1 MGHAWRARRR
11 QGARASME
19 RAHRAGLSWGSG
31 QTFGIVLGLAFGPSM
46 ALAQSAAA
54 PGGGNGSNGSSS
66 GSLATVQVE
75 ADRRTPLAIDEPT
88 QTGSRLGLTPLET
101 PASIEVLGGDTIR
114 ARGDVSVIDAATR
127 ATGIT
132 GSPGPGNGGTAMAAR
147 GFSGHG
153 SVMQLFDGTRLYAG
167 AGTVTFPFDTWS
179 VDRIE
184 VLRGAASVM
193 YGEGAI
199 GGAINVVPKK
209 PTRGP
214 IQNQA
219 LVTLGSDATRQV
231 AFGSGGAIDDKLS
244 YRFDISHR
252 TTDGFMQRGE
262 AESLAVGAAVR
273 LDVSPQLQF
282 TLSHDEGVQSPQRYY
297 GVPLIDGRL
306 GSQTLRQNYNL
317 DDAEIKYRDK
327 WTRLDAVWT
336 PDAAVTV
343 RNQLYRLESKR
354 HWRNS
359 ETYTYSATTRRVT
372 RGDYLEIGHDQ
383 EQVGNRTDATFR
395 HGLFGMANQVLV
407 GFDVNRIDFQHSND
421 SPYGGRSVVDPFAF
435 NPGYYASPVAYTPRY
450 RTRTD
455 TYAFFTEDKLAFND
469 RWSVVG
475 SLRWDHAKVARTD
488 LQSAANNLG
497 KTFEYAT
504 GRLGVVYAP
513 DAAQSFYAQ
522 VARAA
527 DPLTSLISTSATQVP
542 FELST
547 GKQVEVGY
555 KRQLADNRG
564 AWTVAAYRIE
574 KNKLLSRD
582 ATDPTVTQQIGQQS
596 SEGIEATLDL
606 ALTPTL
612 NLEANVAKLRARYDD
627 FNEVVGGKLVS
638 RAGNTPSGVPEEAAN
653 VWLNWRFLPR
663 WEAALGVRYVGPR
676 QVDTANTRKI
686 GSYTVADASVSWQA
700 NASLKLALRA
710 YNLADRRYPVS
721 FSNGGNQWLLG
732 RPRSFELSALV
743 DF

>member
-1 MGHAWRARRR
+1 MGHASPARDRT
-11 QGARASME
+11 GAQLRWARLS
-19 RAHRAGLSWGSG
+19 GLS
-31 QTFGIVLGLAFGPSM
+31 LGLGLVFGPS
-46 ALAQSAAA
+46 AVFAQSSGEAA
-54 PGGGNGSNGSSS
+54 SSS
-66 GSLATVQVE
+66 QTLKPVQVE
-75 ADRRTPLAIDEPT
+75 AERHTPLAIDEPSH
-88 QTGSRLGLTPLET
+88 TGSRLGLTPLET
-101 PASIEVLGGDTIR
+101 PASIEVLTGDTIR
-114 ARGDVSVIDAATR
+114 ARGDVSVVDAATR

-132 GSPGPGNGGTAMAAR
+132 GTPGPGNGGTAMVAR

-214 IQNQA
+214 IQNEA
-219 LVTLGSDATRQV
+219 LVTMGSDATRQV
-231 AFGSGGAIDDKLS
+231 AFGSGGAINDKLS

-252 TTDGFMQRGE
+252 QTDGFMQRGQ

-282 TLSHDEGVQSPQRYY
+282 TLSHDEGRQSPQRYF

-306 GSQTLRQNYNL
+306 SSQTLRQNYNV
-317 DDAEIKYRDK
+317 DDAEMKYRDK
-327 WTRLDAVWT
+327 WTRLDAQWT
-336 PDAAVTV
+336 PNDAVTV

-354 HWRNS
+354 HWRDS
-359 ETYTYSATTRRVT
+359 ETYTYNATTRRVT

-383 EQVGNRTDATFR
+383 EQIGNRTDATFK
-395 HGLFGMANQVLV
+395 HSLFGLANQVLV
-407 GFDVNRIDFQHSND
+407 GFDANHINFQHSND
-421 SPYGGRSVVDPFAF
+421 SPYGGRSVVDPFVF
-435 NPGYYASPVAYTPRY
+435 NPGYYVSPVAYTPRY
-450 RTRTD
+450 RTKTD
-455 TYAFFTEDKLAFND
+455 TYAFFTEDKLTFNAQ
-469 RWSVVG
+469 WSVVG

-488 LQSAANNLG
+488 LQNAANNLG

-513 DAAQSFYAQ
+513 DASQSFYAQ

-547 GKQVEVGY
+547 GRQVEVGY

-574 KNKLLSRD
+574 KTKLLSRD
-582 ATDPTVTQQIGQQS
+582 ATDPTISQQIGKQS

-606 ALTPTL
+606 ALTSTL
-612 NLEANVAKLRARYDD
+612 RLEANVAKLRARYDD
-627 FNEVVGGKLVS
+627 FNEVASGRLVS
-638 RAGNTPSGVPEEAAN
+638 RAGNTPTGVPEEAAN
-653 VWLNWRFLPR
+653 LWLNWRFLPQ
-663 WEAALGVRYVGPR
+663 WEADFGVRYVGPR
-676 QVDTANTRKI
+676 QVDTANSRKI
-686 GSYTVADASVSWQA
+686 GSYTVADAGVSWQA
-700 NASLKLALRA
+700 SPSLKLALRA
-710 YNLADRRYPVS
+710 YNLADRRYAVS

-743 DF
+743 NF

>member
-1 MGHAWRARRR
+1 MGQASAAARHRARL
-11 QGARASME
+11 GTRAP
-19 RAHRAGLSWGSG
+19 RHRARLSGFSGLSGLSG
-31 QTFGIVLGLAFGPSM
+31 LSLGLGLAFGPS
-46 ALAQSAAA
+46 AAFAQPGEA
-54 PGGGNGSNGSSS
+54 GGGQ
-66 GSLATVQVE
+66 SLKPVQVE
-75 ADRRTPLAIDEPT
+75 AERRTPMAIDEPSF
-88 QTGSRLGLTPLET
+88 TGSRLGLTPLET
-101 PASIEVLGGDTIR
+101 PASIEVLTGDTIR

-147 GFSGHG
+147 GFLGHG
-153 SVMQLFDGTRLYAG
+153 SVMQLFDGTRMYAA

-179 VDRIE
+179 VERIE

-199 GGAINVVPKK
+199 GGAINVVPRK

-214 IQNQA
+214 IQNEA
-219 LVTLGSDATRQV
+219 LLTLGSDATRQV

-252 TTDGFMQRGE
+252 QSDGFMQRGE
-262 AESLAVGAAVR
+262 AESLAVSAAVR

-282 TLSHDEGVQSPQRYY
+282 TLSHDEGRQSPQRYY

-306 GSQTLRQNYNL
+306 SSQTLRQNYDL
-317 DDAEIKYRDK
+317 DDSEIKYRDK
-327 WTRLDAVWT
+327 WTRLDAQWT
-336 PDAAVTV
+336 PNAAVTV

-359 ETYTYSATTRRVT
+359 ETYTFNATTRRVT

-383 EQVGNRTDATFR
+383 EQIGSRTDATFR
-395 HGLFGMANQVLV
+395 HKLFGLANQVLV
-407 GFDVNRIDFQHSND
+407 GFDVNRIDFTHSND
-421 SPYGGRSVVDPFAF
+421 SPYGGRSVVDPFVF
-435 NPGYYASPVAYTPRY
+435 TPGNYASPVAYTPRY
-450 RTRTD
+450 RTKTD

-475 SLRWDHAKVARTD
+475 SLRWDHAKIARSD
-488 LQSAANNLG
+488 LQNAANNLD
-497 KTFEYAT
+497 KTFVYGT

-513 DAAQSFYAQ
+513 DASQSFYAQ

-527 DPLTSLISTSATQVP
+527 DPLTSLVSTSSTQAP

-555 KRQLADNRG
+555 KRQLAGNRG

-582 ATDPTVTQQIGQQS
+582 ASDPNKTQQIGQQS
-596 SEGIEATLDL
+596 SEGVEATLDL

-627 FNEVVGGKLVS
+627 FNEVVSGKLVS
-638 RAGNTPSGVPEEAAN
+638 RAGNTPTGVPEEAAN
-653 VWLNWRFLPR
+653 LWLNWRFLPQ
-663 WEAALGVRYVGPR
+663 WEAAFGVRYVGAR

-700 NASLKLALRA
+700 SPSLKLALRA
-710 YNLADRRYPVS
+710 YNLADRKYPVS
-721 FSNGGNQWLLG
+721 FSNSGNQWLLG

-743 DF
+743 NF

>member
-1 MGHAWRARRR
+1 MSHASPKRDRRGASPKRLRRR
-11 QGARASME
+11 PRLP
-19 RAHRAGLSWGSG
+19 GLSSLSGISLGWGLALGPCAAVFAQASDG
-31 QTFGIVLGLAFGPSM
+31 QTLRAIQVD
-46 ALAQSAAA
+46 AQ
-54 PGGGNGSNGSSS
+54 
-66 GSLATVQVE
+66 
-75 ADRRTPLAIDEPT
+75 RHTPMAIDEPT

-101 PASIEVLGGDTIR
+101 PASVEVLTGDTIR
-114 ARGDVSVIDAATR
+114 ARGDVSVVDAVTR

-132 GSPGPGNGGTAMAAR
+132 GSPGPGNGGTALVAR
-147 GFSGHG
+147 GFLGHG

-179 VDRIE
+179 ADRIE

-199 GGAINVVPKK
+199 GGAINVVPRK

-214 IQNQA
+214 IRNEA

-231 AFGSGGAIDDKLS
+231 AFGSGGAIDDRLS
-244 YRFDISHR
+244 YRFDISQR
-252 TTDGFMQRGE
+252 NTDGFMQRGE
-262 AESLAVGAAVR
+262 AESLAVSAAVR

-282 TLSHDEGVQSPQRYY
+282 TLSHDEGRQSPQRYY

-306 GSQTLRQNYNL
+306 SSQTLRQNYDV

-327 WTRLDAVWT
+327 WTRLDTLWT
-336 PDAAVTV
+336 PSDAVTV

-359 ETYTYSATTRRVT
+359 ETYTYSPATRRVT

-383 EQVGNRTDATFR
+383 EQIGNRTDATFR
-395 HGLFGMANQVLV
+395 HRPFGLANQVLV
-407 GFDVNRIDFQHSND
+407 GFDVNRIDFTHTND
-421 SPYGGRSVVDPFAF
+421 SPYGGRSVVDPFVF
-435 NPGYYASPVAYTPRY
+435 SPGYYASPVAYTPRY
-450 RTRTD
+450 RTKTS
-455 TYAFFTEDKLAFND
+455 TYAFFAEDRLAFD
-469 RWSVVG
+469 EQWSVVG

-488 LQSAANNLG
+488 LQNAANSFG

-513 DAAQSFYAQ
+513 DASQSFYAQ

-527 DPLTSLISTSATQVP
+527 DPLGSLVTTSASQAA
-542 FELST
+542 FDLST
-547 GKQVEVGY
+547 GRQFEVGY

-564 AWTVAAYRIE
+564 AWTVAAYRID

-582 ATDPTVTQQIGQQS
+582 AIDPTVTQQVGKQS

-606 ALTPTL
+606 ALSSTL
-612 NLEANVAKLRARYDD
+612 RLEANASKLRARYDD
-627 FNEVVGGKLVS
+627 FNELVGGKLVS
-638 RAGNTPSGVPEEAAN
+638 RAGNTPTGVPEEAAN
-653 VWLNWRFLPR
+653 LWLTWRFLPQ
-663 WEAALGVRYVGPR
+663 WEADVGLRYVGPR
-676 QVDTANTRKI
+676 QVDAANSRKI
-686 GSYTVADASVSWQA
+686 GSYTVADAGVSWQA
-700 NASLKLALRA
+700 NPSLRLALRA

-743 DF
+743 SF

>member
-1 MGHAWRARRR
+1 MGQASPARDRT
-11 QGARASME
+11 GAPLQWARLS
-19 RAHRAGLSWGSG
+19 GLS
-31 QTFGIVLGLAFGPSM
+31 LGLGLELVFGHTTAF
-46 ALAQSAAA
+46 AQSAETA
-54 PGGGNGSNGSSS
+54 GNR
-66 GSLATVQVE
+66 SLAPVQVE
-75 ADRRTPLAIDEPT
+75 AARHTPLAIDEPT

-101 PASIEVLGGDTIR
+101 PASIEVLSGDTIR
-114 ARGDVSVIDAATR
+114 ARGDVSVIEAATR

-132 GSPGPGNGGTAMAAR
+132 GSPAPGNGGTSMAAR

-153 SVMQLFDGTRLYAG
+153 SVMQLYDGTRLYAG

-179 VDRIE
+179 IDRIE

-209 PTRGP
+209 PSRGP
-214 IQNQA
+214 IANEA
-219 LVTLGSDATRQV
+219 LVTIGSDATRQV
-231 AFGSGGAIDDKLS
+231 AFGSGGAINDMLS

-252 TTDGFMQRGE
+252 KTDGFMLRGE

-282 TLSHDEGVQSPQRYY
+282 TLSHDEGRQSPQRYQ

-306 GSQTLRQNYNL
+306 TSQTLRQNYNV
-317 DDAEIKYRDK
+317 DDAELKYNDK
-327 WTRLDAVWT
+327 WTRLDAQWT
-336 PDAAVTV
+336 PNSAITV

-359 ETYTYSATTRRVT
+359 ETYTFNATTRRVT

-383 EQVGNRTDATFR
+383 EQIGNRTDATFR
-395 HGLFGMANQVLV
+395 HSMFGMANQVLV
-407 GFDVNRIDFQHSND
+407 GFDVNRIDFLGLSD
-421 SPYGGRSVVDPFAF
+421 SPYGGRSVIDPFVF
-435 NPGYYASPVAYTPRY
+435 QPGYYASPVAYLPRY
-450 RTRTD
+450 KTKTS
-455 TYAFFTEDKLAFND
+455 TYAFFAEDKLAFNEQ
-469 RWSVVG
+469 WSVVG
-475 SLRWDHAKVARTD
+475 SLRWDHAKVARVD
-488 LQSAANNLG
+488 QQNFANRLD

-513 DAAQSFYAQ
+513 DASQSFYAQ

-527 DPLTSLISTSATQVP
+527 DPLTSLISTSATQAP

-555 KRQLADNRG
+555 KRQLPEGRG

-574 KNKLLSRD
+574 KSKLLSRD
-582 ATDPTVTQQIGQQS
+582 AKDPTVTQQIGKQS

-606 ALTPTL
+606 ALSSTL
-612 NLEANVAKLRARYDD
+612 RLEANVAKLRARYDD
-627 FNEVVGGKLVS
+627 FNEVVGKSVVS

-653 VWLNWRFLPR
+653 LWLHWRFLPQ
-663 WEAALGVRYVGPR
+663 WEAEFGVRYVGSR

-686 GSYTVADASVSWQA
+686 GSYTVADAGVSWQV
-700 NASLKLALRA
+700 NPSLKLALRG
-710 YNLADRRYPVS
+710 YNLADRKYPVS
-721 FSNGGNQWLLG
+721 FSNGGNQWILG

-743 DF
+743 NF

>member
-1 MGHAWRARRR
+1 MGLASPARDRT
-11 QGARASME
+11 GAPLRWARLS
-19 RAHRAGLSWGSG
+19 GLSLG
-31 QTFGIVLGLAFGPSM
+31 LGLAFGPS
-46 ALAQSAAA
+46 AVFAQSSGEAA
-54 PGGGNGSNGSSS
+54 NSSS
-66 GSLATVQVE
+66 QTLKPVQVE
-75 ADRRTPLAIDEPT
+75 AERHTPLAIDEPSH
-88 QTGSRLGLTPLET
+88 TGSRLGLTPLET
-101 PASIEVLGGDTIR
+101 PASIEVLTGDTIR

-132 GSPGPGNGGTAMAAR
+132 GTPGPGNGGTAMVAR

-214 IQNQA
+214 IQNEA
-219 LVTLGSDATRQV
+219 LVTMGSDATRQV
-231 AFGSGGAIDDKLS
+231 AFGSGGAINDKLS

-252 TTDGFMQRGE
+252 KTDGFMQRGQ
-262 AESLAVGAAVR
+262 AESLAVGAAMR

-282 TLSHDEGVQSPQRYY
+282 TLSHDEGRQSPQRYF

-306 GSQTLRQNYNL
+306 SSQTLHQNYNV

-327 WTRLDAVWT
+327 WTRLDAQWT
-336 PDAAVTV
+336 PNDAVTV

-354 HWRNS
+354 HWRDS
-359 ETYTYSATTRRVT
+359 ETYTYNATTRRVT
-372 RGDYLEIGHDQ
+372 RSDYLEIGHDQ
-383 EQVGNRTDATFR
+383 EQIGNRTDATFK
-395 HGLFGMANQVLV
+395 HSLFGLANQVLV
-407 GFDVNRIDFQHSND
+407 GFDANHINFLNSSDT
-421 SPYGGRSVVDPFAF
+421 PYGGRSVVDPFNF
-435 NPGYYASPVAYTPRY
+435 NPGYYVSPVAYLPRY
-450 RTRTD
+450 QTRTN
-455 TYAFFTEDKLAFND
+455 TYAFFTEDKLAFNEQ
-469 RWSVVG
+469 WSVVG

-488 LQSAANNLG
+488 LQNAANNLG

-513 DAAQSFYAQ
+513 DASQSFYAQ

-527 DPLTSLISTSATQVP
+527 DPLTSLITTSATQVP

-547 GKQVEVGY
+547 GRQVEVGY

-574 KNKLLSRD
+574 KTKLLSRD
-582 ATDPTVTQQIGQQS
+582 ATDPTISQQIGKQS

-606 ALTPTL
+606 ALTSTL
-612 NLEANVAKLRARYDD
+612 RLEANVAKLRARYDD
-627 FNEVVGGKLVS
+627 FNEVVSGRLVS
-638 RAGNTPSGVPEEAAN
+638 RAGNTPTGVPEEAAN
-653 VWLNWRFLPR
+653 LWLNWRFLPQ
-663 WEAALGVRYVGPR
+663 WEADFGVRYVGPR
-676 QVDTANTRKI
+676 QVDSANSRKI
-686 GSYTVADASVSWQA
+686 GSYTVADAGVSWQA
-700 NASLKLALRA
+700 SQSLKLALRA
-710 YNLADRRYPVS
+710 YNLADRRYAVS

-743 DF
+743 NF